1 MAREHWQAGLYR
13 AAHLE
18 LPAEQQCPV
27 LSEDFNLKSRNF
39 LTPILA
45 ANAVV
50 FVRGRTSDFHVV
62 AVNRTDR
69 FLLWDVKLPAQ
80 PVFGSLSLT
89 RAGDVLVP
97 LLDGRIVCIGTEKE
111 SPSTCQV
118 GITTYP
124 TRRASAD

>member
-18 LPAEQQCPV
+18 LPAEQQCQV

-50 FVRGRTSDFHVV
+50 FVSGRTGDFHVV

-80 PVFGSLSLT
+80 PVFGGLSLT

-97 LLDGRIVCIGTEKE
+97 LVDGRIVCIGTEKA
-111 SPSTCQV
+111 SP
-118 GITTYP
+118 
-124 TRRASAD
+124 